1 MPEATTE
8 QTTEAKVDGITEILS
23 NKKAPEVTGRPIY
36 EKDMD
41 WLALGGFKS
50 LPQVF
55 GQKIEER
62 SNAPALPL
70 NFGSKSHC
78 GHLPEDTRLRLFH
91 LKKMINNL
99 EIQTQV
105 KNPGAALTPAMMKD
119 TSMYKDHLKPL
130 LKAFNITDFSNWI
143 PTVNARFY
151 FEEYE
156 IPFILADQFD
166 QMPMDSATVEVP
178 GDTGVLEGH
187 EETDVATFGEQSTTQ
202 ANYAVTSR
210 NNVVH
215 TKITE
220 DLMQDNA
227 PPIIDKLRRD
237 VVKGIVRAYEK
248 AIINGDTTIL
258 TTVRGDGH
266 MDTDTRALGLNETFS
281 KAFDGLRRKC
291 INNDN
296 TLGASGNA
304 DVAYKHGGDTASK
317 VLFEKVLNLMGKFA
331 SEKDTLRWIIPS
343 VIENQVVTGA
353 IPELFTAFAYGG
365 LASNV
370 TGQMPPVFGVKP
382 VTSQYVRDDLNE
394 SGVYDGSTTDRTI
407 IMLVKVVRFYQFV
420 RQAMRV
426 WAAPSL
432 PSSDYMLM
440 TAKMRHSWNG
450 NNQTAEELGITMG
463 YDILRA

>member
-36 EKDMD
+36 AKDMD
-41 WLALGGFKS
+41 WLALGGFKKLS
-50 LPQVF
+50 QVF

-62 SNAPALPL
+62 SNVPALPL
-70 NFGSKSHC
+70 NFGSKDHC
-78 GHLPEDTRLRLFH
+78 GHLPDDVRLRLFH

-105 KNPGAALTPAMMKD
+105 KNPGAAITPAMMED
-119 TSMYKDHLKPL
+119 TPMYKEHLSPL

-187 EETDVATFGEQSTTQ
+187 EETDVATFDSQSTTQ
-202 ANYAVTSR
+202 ADYSVTAR

-215 TKITE
+215 SKITE
-220 DLMQDNA
+220 DLMQDNV
-227 PPIIDKLRRD
+227 PPLIDKIRRD
-237 VVKGIVRAYEK
+237 VVKGIVRSYEK
-248 AIINGDTTIL
+248 AIVNGDTTIL

-266 MDTDTRALGLNETFS
+266 MDTDTRALALNATFA
-281 KAFDGLRRKC
+281 KAFDGMRRKC
-291 INNDN
+291 MSNDSV
-296 TLGASGNA
+296 LGSGSAASTY
-304 DVAYKHGGDTASK
+304 DHGGDTASK

-382 VTSQYVRDDLNE
+382 VTSQYVRDDLNAAA
-394 SGVYDGSTTDRTI
+394 VYDATTMDRTL
-407 IMLVKVVRFYQFV
+407 IMLIKVVRFHQFV

-463 YDILRA
+463 YNILRA

>member
-1 MPEATTE
+1 MPEATK
-8 QTTEAKVDGITEILS
+8 QTTDTKVDGIDAILA
-23 NKKAPEVTGRPIY
+23 NKSAPAQIGRPIY
-36 EKDMD
+36 EKD
-41 WLALGGFKS
+41 LELLKLGGYNK
-50 LPQVF
+50 LHQVF
-55 GQKIEER
+55 GKKLEER
-62 SNAPALPL
+62 SPEPSLPINL
-70 NFGSKSHC
+70 GSRRES
-78 GHLPEDTRLRLFH
+78 GFLPDDVRMRLMQ
-91 LKKMINNL
+91 LKKMVNNV
-99 EIQTQV
+99 EVQAQV
-105 KNPGAALTPAMMKD
+105 QNLGMAVTPDMMKA
-119 TSMYKDHLKPL
+119 TPIFKDHLEPM
-130 LKAFNITDFSNWI
+130 LKAFNISDFSNWI

-166 QMPMDSATVEVP
+166 QQPMDSATIEVA
-178 GDTGVLEGH
+178 GDTGTLEGH
-187 EETDVATFGEQSTTQ
+187 EETDAATFGDQSTVQ

-220 DLMQDNA
+220 DLMQDSA
-227 PPIIDKLRRD
+227 PAIIDKLRRD

-248 AIINGDTTIL
+248 AIINGDTTVL
-258 TTVRGDGH
+258 TSVRGDGH
-266 MDTDTRALGLNETFS
+266 MDTDTRALALNATFS
-281 KAFDGLRRKC
+281 KAFDGMRRRC
-291 INNDN
+291 MSNDS
-296 TLGASGNA
+296 TLGSGSA
-304 DVAYKHGGDTASK
+304 VCAYDHGGDTASK

-382 VTSQYVRDDLNE
+382 VTSQYVRDDLNATAVYA
-394 SGVYDGSTTDRTI
+394 SGGDKTLL
-407 IMLVKVVRFYQFV
+407 MLVKVDRFFNFV

-440 TAKMRHSWNG
+440 TAKMRHSWGG
-450 NNQTAEELGITMG
+450 NTQSADELGIVMG
-463 YDILRA
+463 YNILRA